1 MSGVSGVQGVSG
13 VSGAGGMR
21 GVNGVSLPFSPHDPP
36 PRAATTL
43 GIARLPALH
52 PIADGVVV
60 VGAGLSGVV
69 RGRGNSSGLVT
80 VLALVRRGL
89 QGYTDG
95 MLTSVGVGVETGGD
109 GLGLGVATGTGCRR
123 RWWLEARLC
132 EWGEWLVV
140 SVSVSWQRCE
150 DNAGGVEELAALV

>member
-1 MSGVSGVQGVSG
+1 MYPKYPVSAILPDIKYPLVSWYPWHSRVGSG

-21 GVNGVSLPFSPHDPP
+21 GVNVVHMSLPFSPHDPP

-43 GIARLPALH
+43 ATARLPALD

-89 QGYTDG
+89 QGYKDG

-109 GLGLGVATGTGCRR
+109 GLGLGVATG
-123 RWWLEARLC
+123 RLPTA
-132 EWGEWLVV
+132 
-140 SVSVSWQRCE
+140 SV
-150 DNAGGVEELAALV
+150 A